1 MYTYIDHQIHQRNHM
16 FKTNIKILNSSN
28 LNNSVRNNEH
38 LKWWLNSEIKLQYI
52 NKKNNNKKLLNG
64 EIKLQYINQNK

>member
-28 LNNSVRNNEH
+28 LNNSVRSNEH
-38 LKWWLNSEIKLQYI
+38 LK
-52 NKKNNNKKLLNG
+52 
-64 EIKLQYINQNK
+64 